1 MLTWMPE
8 LYNRSLMRM
17 TSFTDEEMLSLIDLA
32 AQLKAR
38 RAAGI
43 RGDLLHRKNVALIFE
58 KSSTR
63 TRNSALIAI
72 RDEGGNAEYLTR
84 PDIHFGKKE
93 SVKDTARVL
102 GRIYDGILFR
112 GFAQKTVE
120 DLAKYSGVP
129 VWNGLTDDYHP
140 TQILADLLTIKE
152 TFGSLKDCTVAYVG
166 DGRNNVAN
174 SLMMG
179 CAKAGVRYVC
189 CTPKELWPEERGT
202 PKELWPE
209 ERVLAEAGEVAR
221 RNGVDVR
228 VFDDPVKGV
237 KGANVLYT
245 DVWVSM
251 GEESK
256 TAERIK
262 LLSPYQVNMDLM
274 RATGNIDGRLLF
286 LHSRVPRPRD
296 GRHARERRPGGD
308 GRGVRVEV
316 LEGVRRVGEPHA
328 HDQGALRLGPL
339 QPRRPLTRP
348 CPGPPVWRSWRSRW
362 PFPPSRTAATP
373 CSRRRTSGCGT
384 AGSTRTR
391 SAPSW
396 RTCTRTAC
404 ATSASTRSR
413 RGSAR
418 GSPRR
423 WRRTT

>member
-1 MLTWMPE
+1 MLIWKPE

-17 TSFTDEEMLSLIDLA
+17 TSFTDEEMLNLIDLA

-63 TRNSALIAI
+63 TRNSALVAI

-129 VWNGLTDDYHP
+129 VWNGL
-140 TQILADLLTIKE
+140 E
-152 TFGSLKDCTVAYVG
+152 NCTVAYVG

-189 CTPKELWPEERGT
+189 CTPKELWPEER
-202 PKELWPE
+202 
-209 ERVLAEAGEVAR
+209 VLAEAEEVAR

-262 LLSPYQVNMDLM
+262 LLRPYQVNMDLM
-274 RATGNIDGRLLF
+274 RATGNIDGRLIF
-286 LHSRVPRPRD
+286 LHCLPAFHDHETDVT
-296 GRHARERRPGGD
+296 REC
-308 GRGVRVEV
+308 
-316 LEGVRRVGEPHA
+316 
-328 HDQGALRLGPL
+328 GALEVTDEVFESKYSKVFDESENRMHTIKALFVSAL
-339 QPRRPLTRP
+339 
-348 CPGPPVWRSWRSRW
+348 CNH
-362 PFPPSRTAATP
+362 AAL
-373 CSRRRTSGCGT
+373 
-384 AGSTRTR
+384 
-391 SAPSW
+391 
-396 RTCTRTAC
+396 
-404 ATSASTRSR
+404 
-413 RGSAR
+413 
-418 GSPRR
+418 
-423 WRRTT
+423 

>member
-1 MLTWMPE
+1 MLTWMDS
-8 LYNRSLMRM
+8 LKGRSMMRLA
-17 TSFTDEEMLSLIDLA
+17 SFTDEEMLNLIDLS

-43 RGDLLHRKNVALIFE
+43 RGDLLHRKNIALIFE

-63 TRNSALIAI
+63 TRNSSIIAA
-72 RDEGGNAEYLTR
+72 RDEGGGAEYLTR

-140 TQILADLLTIKE
+140 TQILADLLTIRE
-152 TFGSLKDCTVAYVG
+152 NFGTLENCTVAYVG

-189 CTPKELWPEERGT
+189 CTPKELWPEER
-202 PKELWPE
+202 
-209 ERVLAEAGEVAR
+209 VLAEAEAVAR
-221 RNGVDVR
+221 RNGADVR
-228 VFDDPVKGV
+228 VFDDPMKGV

-251 GEESK
+251 GEEAK

-286 LHSRVPRPRD
+286 LHCLPAFHDHETDVT
-296 GRHARERRPGGD
+296 RES
-308 GRGVRVEV
+308 
-316 LEGVRRVGEPHA
+316 
-328 HDQGALRLGPL
+328 GALEVTDEVFESKYSKVFDESENRMHTIKALFVSAL
-339 QPRRPLTRP
+339 
-348 CPGPPVWRSWRSRW
+348 CNH
-362 PFPPSRTAATP
+362 AAL
-373 CSRRRTSGCGT
+373 
-384 AGSTRTR
+384 
-391 SAPSW
+391 
-396 RTCTRTAC
+396 
-404 ATSASTRSR
+404 
-413 RGSAR
+413 
-418 GSPRR
+418 
-423 WRRTT
+423 

>member
-8 LYNRSLMRM
+8 LHNRSLMRM

-140 TQILADLLTIKE
+140 TQILADLLTIRE
-152 TFGSLKDCTVAYVG
+152 NFGSLENCTVAYVG

-189 CTPKELWPEERGT
+189 CTPKELWPD
-202 PKELWPE
+202 
-209 ERVLAEAGEVAR
+209 ERVLAEAEEVAR

-262 LLSPYQVNMDLM
+262 LLRPYQINMDLM

-286 LHSRVPRPRD
+286 LHGLPAFHDHETDVT
-296 GRHARERRPGGD
+296 RES
-308 GRGVRVEV
+308 
-316 LEGVRRVGEPHA
+316 
-328 HDQGALRLGPL
+328 GALEVTDEVFESKYSKVFDESENRMHTIKALFVSAL
-339 QPRRPLTRP
+339 
-348 CPGPPVWRSWRSRW
+348 CDH
-362 PFPPSRTAATP
+362 AAL
-373 CSRRRTSGCGT
+373 
-384 AGSTRTR
+384 
-391 SAPSW
+391 
-396 RTCTRTAC
+396 
-404 ATSASTRSR
+404 
-413 RGSAR
+413 
-418 GSPRR
+418 
-423 WRRTT
+423 